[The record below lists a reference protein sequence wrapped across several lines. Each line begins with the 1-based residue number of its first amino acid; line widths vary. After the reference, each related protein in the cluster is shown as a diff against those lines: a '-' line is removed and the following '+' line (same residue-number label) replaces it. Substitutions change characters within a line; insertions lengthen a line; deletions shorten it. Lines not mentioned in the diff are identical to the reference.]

1 MARKKPAG
9 GGGAP
14 EWLVTFAD
22 LMSLLVCFFV
32 LIISFSIQDKQ
43 KMQLELQMMEADLEL
58 KQAMARKAMAEA
70 ARAESDAAAK
80 KIESHM
86 EQTGVNHARAMEL
99 QQAQAAGNQE
109 LTVTKALVT
118 PRKIDQ
124 TAPDVEAAI
133 GFNALSGR
141 STTGQLGA

>member
-1 MARKKPAG
+1 M
-9 GGGAP
+9 
-14 EWLVTFAD
+14 
-22 LMSLLVCFFV
+22 
-32 LIISFSIQDKQ
+32 
-43 KMQLELQMMEADLEL
+43 MQAELEL

-70 ARAESDAAAK
+70 VRAETAAAATQA
-80 KIESHM
+80 ETHM

-118 PRKIDQ
+118 PRKADQ
-124 TAPDVEAAI
+124 SVPDVEAAI